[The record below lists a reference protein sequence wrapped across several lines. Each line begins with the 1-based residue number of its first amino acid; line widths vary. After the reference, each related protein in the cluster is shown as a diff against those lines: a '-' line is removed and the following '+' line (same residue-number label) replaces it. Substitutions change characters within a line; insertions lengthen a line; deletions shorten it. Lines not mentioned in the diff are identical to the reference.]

1 MQQLHPRQPSHEA
14 LCDILHLTP
23 PTAENHSALSAEDL
37 EIDKEELIR
46 VCHDRADRLGVPREF
61 YEQVA
66 LEILEHSQFTIPD
79 LLQAAQELYDEQ
91 QQY

>member
-1 MQQLHPRQPSHEA
+1 M
-14 LCDILHLTP
+14 
-23 PTAENHSALSAEDL
+23 
-37 EIDKEELIR
+37 
-46 VCHDRADRLGVPREF
+46 CHDRADRLGVPREF